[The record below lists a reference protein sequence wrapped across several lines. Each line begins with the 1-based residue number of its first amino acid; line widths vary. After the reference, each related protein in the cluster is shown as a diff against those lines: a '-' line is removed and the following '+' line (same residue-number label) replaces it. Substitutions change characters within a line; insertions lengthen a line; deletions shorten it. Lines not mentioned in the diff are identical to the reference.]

1 MSFDKPTRTLLAKMV
16 AACRKRLADDVAS
29 QLQSTYGLYPDG
41 TVLDVARTADERY
54 AAADLLALWQHLEKA
69 EAGNAKTQQQNAYR
83 RLVREIGFTLLN
95 RLAALRLA
103 EERGLLIECV
113 RRGLESDGFQVFDQ
127 MANGSLG
134 SRYATYRAFLDGI
147 YAELA
152 LDLGALF
159 DRSDPRGLLFPSEA
173 ALADLLAEFNHPDL
187 AARALWQQDET
198 IGWIY
203 QYYNDPAERKQMR
216 DASQAPRNSR
226 ELAVRNQ
233 FFTPR
238 YVVEFLTDNTLG
250 RIWYEMTAGR
260 TQLAA
265 QCRYLVR
272 RPGEVFVGETG
283 YLGYDWGYNAVEL
296 ACQQQWQWLPDAL
309 SWNLLSGL
317 SLALDGDDPTIVG
330 RAVPGDARPP
340 AEIVAELAAACAAEH
355 AATGAWRGSS
365 LVLWLCLFEAARR
378 HRAAGSEPGERELDA
393 LNELLRAW
401 RAVLQAEADA
411 TDQQALL
418 RQPVYVA
425 RRRPKDP
432 RTITMLDPGCGSM
445 HFGLY
450 AFDLYEI
457 IYSEAWEI
465 EARDG
470 PDVLVRPAPLQSLHA
485 TYPDRAAFLR
495 DVPRLIIE
503 NNIHGI
509 DIDPRAVQ
517 IANLSLWLRAQR
529 SWQAQGVPAAARP
542 RIRRSNVVTAEP
554 MPGDRGLLEEFVATL
569 HPPVLGELVRGVFDK
584 MQLAGEAG
592 SLLKIETELA
602 TAIAQ
607 AQAQWEAGQE
617 VQAALLPELAPPR
630 QGELFDVSNIDD
642 AAFWKQA
649 EARVLDALARYA
661 GQHDLRH
668 RLFAGDA
675 ARGFAFIDVCRKRYD
690 VVLMNPPFG
699 AGTGL
704 STKLIEATYPECR
717 NDVYGAFVSRANSLL
732 KTNGSFGAIT
742 NRTGFFT
749 AGYETWRSKVLFSG
763 ISSLRLFVDLGSGVL
778 DSALVET
785 AAYCCDRSLRHS
797 AEAMSLIGAE
807 EKSIALLEE
816 ILSLQS
822 RSIRNRSFRTVIFDN
837 LAGISARPFA
847 YWAPLEILHLYN
859 LPENLEPAV
868 LEARQGLRTL
878 DDFRFLRLWWEVSLM
893 PERDETWIF
902 HLKGGPFQK
911 YFANPHLVCNWKDSG
926 SEIKALVEAR
936 YGSVSRIIQAQD
948 YYFRSG
954 LTYTRRTSSR
964 FSVRAAP
971 GGCNFADRGPLIVP
985 TRDIPIDKY
994 FLLGLLNSPLI
1005 AYMISLSLAAAEGA
1019 ARSYEVGILQRLPW
1033 LGFAESAQ
1041 IEIAEQA
1048 HLIVEAIQASDRQDP
1063 TSSGFVPS
1071 TVNHVSIRDCFGDL
1085 EIAHESTLSRI
1096 RTAVT
1101 NIDNIVCEQANIS
1114 FNSPWL
1120 TDYRDFNGTNRMD
1133 VVANDDDDAAGA
1145 TSGYTHQPPL
1155 LDWLRSIIDE
1165 IQGAIFGRWDIRYA
1179 TGARPAPPLPD
1190 PFAPL
1195 PACPPGMLQ
1204 NSQGLPAAPA
1214 DVPADYPLSIA
1225 WDGILVDDPGLGED
1239 AEPHPA
1245 DIVRRVREALAVVYG
1260 EEGRGQYAVGS
1271 GEAGQAL
1278 PTADRLLPTPES
1290 IEAEACAILGV
1301 RELRDYFRKPGGFF
1315 ADHLKRYSKSRRQ
1328 APIYW
1333 PLSTASGRYTVW
1345 LYYHRLNG
1353 ETLYTVV
1360 NRYVEPKIAAV
1371 ERALA
1376 AAEAGMGQATGSA
1389 AVKLSEQADDLR
1401 AFRAE
1406 LDAFRGELLRVAG
1419 LPYQPNLNDG
1429 VLLNAAPLHRLF
1441 GLRRWA
1447 KDTEAAWRKLEA
1459 GDYDWAHMAYTI
1471 WPARVKE
1478 VCRRDRSIAIAH
1490 GLEALCEV
1498 PIKTGK
1504 RPSTAATT
1512 AATAD
1517 LDFEGDDAES

>member
-41 TVLDVARTADERY
+41 TVLDVARTADERH
-54 AAADLLALWQHLEKA
+54 AAADLRALWQHLEKA
-69 EAGNAKTQQQNAYR
+69 EAGNAKTRQQNAYQ

-113 RRGLESDGFQVFDQ
+113 RRGLESDGFQLFDQ

-159 DRSDPRGLLFPSEA
+159 DRSDPRGLLFPGEA
-173 ALADLLAEFNHPDL
+173 ALTDLLAEFNHPDL

-265 QCRYLVR
+265 QCCYLVR

-283 YLGYDWGYNAVEL
+283 YLGNDWGYNAVEL
-296 ACQQQWQWLPDAL
+296 ACQQQWRWLPDAL

-317 SLALDGDDPTIVG
+317 SLALDGDDPAIVG
-330 RAVPGDARPP
+330 RAAPGDARPP
-340 AEIVAELAAACAAEH
+340 AAIVAELAAACAAEH
-355 AATGAWRGSS
+355 ATTGAWRGSS

-393 LNELLRAW
+393 LNELFRAW
-401 RAVLQAEADA
+401 RAVLQAEAEE

-432 RTITMLDPGCGSM
+432 RTIIMLDPAGGSG

-450 AFDLYEI
+450 CFDLYEV
-457 IYSEAWEI
+457 IYAEAY
-465 EARDG
+465 DDPDLG
-470 PDVLVRPAPLQSLHA
+470 PALQA
-485 TYPDRAAFLR
+485 EYPDRDAYLR
-495 DVPRLIIE
+495 EVPRLIIE
-503 NNIHGI
+503 HNIHII
-509 DIDPRAVQ
+509 DIDPRACQ
-517 IANLSLWLRAQR
+517 IAALALWLRAQR
-529 SWQAQGVPAAARP
+529 SWQMQGVPAAERP
-542 RIRRSNVVTAEP
+542 RIRSSNVVTAEP
-554 MPGDRGLLEEFVATL
+554 MPGDRSLLDEFVATL
-569 HPPVLGELVRGVFDK
+569 HPPVLGDLVRGVFDK

-602 TAIAQ
+602 AAIAQ
-607 AQAQWEAGQE
+607 AQAQWEEGRE

-649 EARVLDALARYA
+649 EARVLAELARYA

-699 AGTGL
+699 AISRMAIPYVKQHFPDT
-704 STKLIEATYPECR
+704 S
-717 NDVYGAFVSRANSLL
+717 NDLYAAFIARCTDFMNIGGRL
-732 KTNGSFGAIT
+732 GAIT
-742 NRTGFFT
+742 DRMFLILPTFEKLRTDIL
-749 AGYETWRSKVLFSG
+749 SVKNQLQVLA
-763 ISSLRLFVDLGSGVL
+763 DLWYGVL
-778 DSALVET
+778 D
-785 AAYCCDRSLRHS
+785 D
-797 AEAMSLIGAE
+797 AMNRTCAHVSEREGIADSVICFDLKRVQEKDQVLTQGVQSIHKGSGLAGVSYIRRLSDLSLIP
-807 EKSIALLEE
+807 
-816 ILSLQS
+816 
-822 RSIRNRSFRTVIFDN
+822 RNR
-837 LAGISARPFA
+837 FA
-847 YWAPLEILHLYN
+847 FWAPPEIIAKFRD
-859 LPENLEPAV
+859 LPALEPEYAFV
-868 LEARQGLRTL
+868 RVGLQTVGDERY
-878 DDFRFLRLWWEVSLM
+878 LRLWYEVSPLQIGCGEPNKEWSAIAKGGEFSPFYAEQPLVARWGDHGSALKSHM
-893 PERDETWIF
+893 VAMGESPSRNIRSESFYFQSGVTFANVSTTFYTNWLNENRLFTIKGPAMLASRVHPDRALFRQFLLRLCALTNSTTFHYMLGLVSGGHSWDTKAIGSIPVPKQLLETGEFALETIAEHLIALCQKLSLTDETSVLFCQPWAIGIDTIENGWREVASK
-902 HLKGGPFQK
+902 LKTLH
-911 YFANPHLVCNWKDSG
+911 AEAEA
-926 SEIKALVEAR
+926 EIKLIDSRVAEAYGLSDLALEETDTYCTEEGIRPLRFGWYDLATGV
-936 YGSVSRIIQAQD
+936 YGNTKLSQD
-948 YYFRSG
+948 LISYM
-954 LTYTRRTSSR
+954 L
-964 FSVRAAP
+964 
-971 GGCNFADRGPLIVP
+971 GC
-985 TRDIPIDKY
+985 
-994 FLLGLLNSPLI
+994 
-1005 AYMISLSLAAAEGA
+1005 
-1019 ARSYEVGILQRLPW
+1019 
-1033 LGFAESAQ
+1033 
-1041 IEIAEQA
+1041 
-1048 HLIVEAIQASDRQDP
+1048 
-1063 TSSGFVPS
+1063 
-1071 TVNHVSIRDCFGDL
+1071 C
-1085 EIAHESTLSRI
+1085 
-1096 RTAVT
+1096 
-1101 NIDNIVCEQANIS
+1101 
-1114 FNSPWL
+1114 
-1120 TDYRDFNGTNRMD
+1120 
-1133 VVANDDDDAAGA
+1133 
-1145 TSGYTHQPPL
+1145 
-1155 LDWLRSIIDE
+1155 
-1165 IQGAIFGRWDIRYA
+1165 FGRWDIRVSH
-1179 TGARPAPPLPD
+1179 TVDQIEVQIPFLGPLPVT
-1190 PFAPL
+1190 
-1195 PACPPGMLQ
+1195 PPGMLRE
-1204 NSQGLPAAPA
+1204 SAGLP
-1214 DVPADYPLSIA
+1214 DNLVYPLSLA
-1225 WDGILVDDPGLGED
+1225 WDGILVDDPGLGEN
-1239 AEPHPA
+1239 AEAHPT
-1245 DIVRRVREALAVVYG
+1245 DIVRRVREALAVLWP
-1260 EEGRGQYAVGS
+1260 A
-1271 GEAGQAL
+1271 
-1278 PTADRLLPTPES
+1278 TPDA

-1353 ETLYTVV
+1353 ETLYTMV

-1376 AAEAGMGQATGSA
+1376 AAGAGMVQATGSTS
-1389 AVKLSEQADDLR
+1389 VKLREQADDLR
-1401 AFRAE
+1401 AFRTE

-1459 GDYDWAHMAYTI
+1459 GEYDWAHMAYTI
-1471 WPARVKE
+1471 WPARVRD

-1490 GLEALCEV
+1490 GLEELCEV
-1498 PIKTGK
+1498 AVKVGSTRRKTMTEDE
-1504 RPSTAATT
+1504 TAPLLEE
-1512 AATAD
+1512 D
-1517 LDFEGDDAES
+1517 EPKNE